1 MKPELKWRKWD
12 TLCVPSSSL
21 CMHTRAHAH
30 SHLCCSSVFVLQD
43 RVMIN
48 RMDNIC
54 EAVMKGKWPFN
65 RRQFFDFPGLLPGYS
80 SMTTDSPLQRRS
92 LGDLSMVGQ
101 TSYSGSEDLTM
112 SPQVNKASPTYNA
125 PTYNAPTAPWD
136 SLWEFSIIK

>member
-1 MKPELKWRKWD
+1 
-12 TLCVPSSSL
+12 
-21 CMHTRAHAH
+21 
-30 SHLCCSSVFVLQD
+30 
-43 RVMIN
+43 MIN

-65 RRQFFDFPGLLPGYS
+65 RRQFFDFPGLLPGYG

-112 SPQVNKASPTYNA
+112 SPQVNKASPAFNPSYCTLRLTMGPNA
-125 PTYNAPTAPWD
+125 LFVFHLT
-136 SLWEFSIIK
+136 LVIIIKNILSYVD